1 MIETTYVRLE
11 KAAAML
17 ETDVDTLLIAAIEGR
32 IRLYGLLGQFVEAEK
47 MAWEKGE
54 DGQPFRY
61 PFDQQKKW
69 VTFFPIGRME
79 ALDLLKTGLFVAG
92 AISDPDEDGMYW
104 EVSGYTEISNDIVC
118 KNVFMKSSKVFEI
131 SSQKKSPDPDTEPD
145 LRIHNGAETKKRDS
159 LLVIIA
165 ALAHKAGI
173 NLQEKGAIKRIEG
186 CVQVL
191 GAKASNMTI
200 RTILEKAE
208 ESIPEILEL
217 IPDAVKRRS
226 ASKSG

>member
-11 KAAAML
+11 RAAATL
-17 ETDVDTLLIAAIEGR
+17 ETDTDTLLIAAIEGR

-61 PFDQQKKW
+61 PFDQQEKW
-69 VTFFPIGRME
+69 VTFFPMGRME
-79 ALDLLKTGLFVAG
+79 ALDLLKTGSFIVG
-92 AISDPDEDGMYW
+92 SISDPDEDGLYW
-104 EVSGYTEISNDIVC
+104 EVSGFTEETQEIVC
-118 KNVFMKSSKVFEI
+118 KNVFMKSSKIFEI

-145 LRIHNGAETKKRDS
+145 LRNHNGAETKKRDS

-173 NLQEKGAIKRIEG
+173 NLNERGAIKRIEG
-186 CVQVL
+186 CVQML
-191 GAKASNMTI
+191 GAKSSNMTI
-200 RTILEKAE
+200 SL
-208 ESIPEILEL
+208 SL
-217 IPDAVKRRS
+217 IHI
-226 ASKSG
+226 